1 MSPKPDFQEN
11 LSNQS
16 NTVKA
21 ILIIIALL
29 FFALAYCLQNNS
41 HFIEPDIEEEPPELV
56 VEPNLIPLG
65 LAPFG

>member
-1 MSPKPDFQEN
+1 MSSNPDFQEN

-29 FFALAYCLQNNS
+29 FFALAYCLQSNS